1 MMPLHV
7 AAQSV
12 AWFVILVFVGIALVL
27 WRDVRSESRA
37 EKERIRKDVRTR

>member
-27 WRDVRSESRA
+27 WRDVRSESRGR
-37 EKERIRKDVRTR
+37 EIKNKKDVRTR